1 MRSSPTWAYHGGA
14 RNYNAYNSGK
24 WLATYGTG
32 SPDRGTMH
40 YRAGLNMIPLI
51 EWYRSNPDDL
61 FLLEISMGAIAGQ
74 MSNIDESGAPG
85 FMFHAS
91 PHVMDFD
98 PLSGDYGLG
107 FFGNAL
113 QSGLYYVVD
122 SEFGRLCFLCD
133 VALLS
138 CRPSYKYPVSFASS
152 ATHSY

>member
-1 MRSSPTWAYHGGA
+1 
-14 RNYNAYNSGK
+14 
-24 WLATYGTG
+24 
-32 SPDRGTMH
+32 MH

-133 VALLS
+133 VVAAPSDSSEITLLPRDAYHRNAFFEPIGLYLQTEAGTIAAL
-138 CRPSYKYPVSFASS
+138 RFDPSFAQQRIYV
-152 ATHSY
+152 TLEN